1 MRLDGFLYF
10 FSFVCLISVLVALF
24 FYESILII
32 GLIVTPYAIFRLAW
46 ILTTAIRSLIL
57 FKVNPRG
64 KAIFITGCDTGFGNE
79 TALKLNKRGFRVIAS
94 CLFMDGPGAEKLRT
108 EAVHKDRM
116 HIVKLDVTNDVDI
129 NNAYNEV
136 ESILKLTEDQLYGLL
151 NNAGIIYYGN
161 IEFGDFNS
169 HFHRVLDINA
179 LGPVRV
185 TRKFLPLIR
194 QSKGRIVIISS
205 IAGRLM
211 GMNLTSYC
219 MSKFAARAFADGLRQ
234 EVDQFGVK
242 VIDIEPSYAN
252 TSLIDSNLIK
262 KSFQRTVANTPGEIV
277 NAYGKNYLKKSDT
290 LFNFLENFD
299 LFWNKKFIHRRVV
312 QTVQTAFLSTD
323 PFSHYLVLC
332 AGIRMLIFTLWA
344 LPEEIALPFI
354 RGIENVIMSVY
365 AVCSRSSKKSKLPA
379 DYVIPV

>member
-1 MRLDGFLYF
+1 MTNKKCIDFLF
-10 FSFVCLISVLVALF
+10 LF
-24 FYESILII
+24 FL
-32 GLIVTPYAIFRLAW
+32 
-46 ILTTAIRSLIL
+46 SLNL
-57 FKVNPRG
+57 VQK
-64 KAIFITGCDTGFGNE
+64 GCDTGFGNE

-94 CLFMDGPGAEKLRT
+94 CLFTDGPGAEKLRS

-129 NNAYNEV
+129 ENAYNEV

-161 IEFGDFNS
+161 TEFGDFNS
-169 HFHRVLDINA
+169 HFKRVMDING

-194 QSKGRIVIISS
+194 ESKGRIVIISS
-205 IAGRLM
+205 IAGRLI

-234 EVDQFGVK
+234 EVGQFGVE

-252 TSLIDSNLIK
+252 TSLIDSDFIK
-262 KSFQRTVANTPGEIV
+262 KSFQKTVTNTPQEIV
-277 NAYGKNYLKKSDT
+277 SAYGENYLKKSDT

-299 LFWNKKFIHRRVV
+299 LFWNKKFIHRKVV
-312 QTVQTAFLSTD
+312 QTVQTAFLSHD
-323 PFSHYLVLC
+323 PFTHYLVLC
-332 AGIRMLIFTLWA
+332 PGIRMLYFTLWV
-344 LPEEIALPFI
+344 LPEEIALPLI
-354 RGIENVIMSVY
+354 RWIENLIMSIY
-365 AVCSRSSKKSKLPA
+365 AICSRSSKKSKPVA
-379 DYVIPV
+379 DHIIPV